1 MIMNVLIVS
10 IVGGILCLDRIF
22 VQVLISR
29 PIVAAPLIGAILGD
43 PYTGLIAGAF
53 IELFWIDRLPI
64 GTYIPPNDTLAAV
77 LITAGA
83 IESGRILG
91 HLPQGLIAL
100 AVLIFIPFAMLEQKI
115 ELRIIIPG
123 NEKLARGALT
133 AAAHGDIRSVS
144 RNHLCAALRNW
155 FLSAAVILI
164 ALPLGVCAMTW
175 VYPRLA
181 PWTVRGLN
189 LVYGI
194 LPMIGAAAAFNT
206 IHLRGALP
214 ILCAVFLMT
223 TAILRYIRY

>member
-1 MIMNVLIVS
+1 MIVNVLITS
-10 IVGGILCLDRIF
+10 IVGGILCLDRVF
-22 VQVLISR
+22 VQTLISR
-29 PIVAAPLIGAILGD
+29 PIVSAPLIGTLLGD

-64 GTYIPPNDTLAAV
+64 GTYIPPNDTVAAI
-77 LITAGA
+77 LITAAA

-100 AVLIFIPFAMLEQKI
+100 AVLIYIPLAILEQKL
-115 ELRIIIPG
+115 ELGILIRG
-123 NEKLARGALT
+123 NEKLAREALS
-133 AAAHGDIRSVS
+133 AAARGDIRSVS
-144 RNHLCAALRNW
+144 RNHLRAALQSW
-155 FLSAAVILI
+155 LLPMALILI
-164 ALPLGVCAMTW
+164 ALPLGVGVMTW
-175 VYPRLA
+175 GYPRLA

-214 ILCAVFLMT
+214 ILCGVFLIT

>member
-10 IVGGILCLDRIF
+10 IVGGTLCLDRVF
-22 VQVLISR
+22 VQTLISR
-29 PIVAAPLIGAILGD
+29 PIVSAPLIGTILGD

-64 GTYIPPNDTLAAV
+64 GTYIPPNDTIAAV
-77 LITAGA
+77 LVTAGA
-83 IESGRILG
+83 IESGKILG
-91 HLPQGLIAL
+91 HLPQELIAL
-100 AVLIFIPFAMLEQKI
+100 AVLTFIPLAILEQKM
-115 ELRIIIPG
+115 ELRVIIRG
-123 NEKLARGALT
+123 NEKLAKGAFT
-133 AAAHGDIRSVS
+133 AAARGDIRAVS
-144 RNHLCAALRNW
+144 RSHFRAALRSW
-155 FLSAAVILI
+155 LLPTAMILI
-164 ALPLGVCAMTW
+164 ALPLGVGAMSW

-214 ILCAVFLMT
+214 ILCAVFLIT

>member
-53 IELFWIDRLPI
+53 IELFWIDHLPI

-100 AVLIFIPFAMLEQKI
+100 AALIFIPFAMLEQKI

-155 FLSAAVILI
+155 LLPAAVILI

-194 LPMIGAAAAFNT
+194 LPIIGAAAAFNT